1 MRISKL
7 LLPLD
12 AQPAKVR
19 PASLFALREPLDQFE
34 VDLGAVLLRDHAES
48 LPRLGSRW
56 AKLLDNLPD
65 VSHLLDASGCLSGKT
80 YGIKI
85 DANLPI
91 IVSRRSRPLTSLE
104 EILLYAISIDLR
116 LLESLIDPEH
126 DQELECE

>member
-1 MRISKL
+1 M
-7 LLPLD
+7 
-12 AQPAKVR
+12 
-19 PASLFALREPLDQFE
+19 
-34 VDLGAVLLRDHAES
+34 
-48 LPRLGSRW
+48 
-56 AKLLDNLPD
+56 
-65 VSHLLDASGCLSGKT
+65 SHLLDASGCLSGKT

-104 EILLYAISIDLR
+104 EILLYAISIDLL